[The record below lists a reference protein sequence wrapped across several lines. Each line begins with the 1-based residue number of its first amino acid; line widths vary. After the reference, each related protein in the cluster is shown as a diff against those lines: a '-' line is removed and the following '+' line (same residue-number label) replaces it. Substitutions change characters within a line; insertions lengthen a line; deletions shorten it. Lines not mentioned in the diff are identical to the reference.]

1 MKNQKKE
8 IAGAWTQAAGTIIAA
23 IGTSE
28 WLVLDDSAA
37 EALIIIGN
45 ELQAA
50 GSALEADGQD
60 RPSLEKIGNELQA
73 AGNLSV
79 IAGLV
84 LDPGEESELKL
95 VITGNLIQAL
105 GSLTVLGDELN
116 DPTAEGR
123 TFQIIG
129 SFLQA
134 IGNSLQAFGTLL
146 FLSTFL
152 THPDAAVRNDGK
164 SLDISGSWIQAAGS
178 VLSALGQTQE
188 ELSEISSKGEQEFKG
203 FALLNKQHKYN

>member
-1 MKNQKKE
+1 M
-8 IAGAWTQAAGTIIAA
+8 
-23 IGTSE
+23 
-28 WLVLDDSAA
+28 
-37 EALIIIGN
+37 
-45 ELQAA
+45 
-50 GSALEADGQD
+50 
-60 RPSLEKIGNELQA
+60 
-73 AGNLSV
+73 
-79 IAGLV
+79 
-84 LDPGEESELKL
+84 

-164 SLDISGSWIQAAGS
+164 SLDTSGSWIQAAGS

>member
-23 IGTSE
+23 IGTLE
-28 WLVLDDSAA
+28 WLFLDDSAA

-60 RPSLEKIGNELQA
+60 RASLEKIGNELQA

-84 LDPGEESELKL
+84 LNPGEENELKL
-95 VITGNLIQAL
+95 VITGDLIQAL
-105 GSLTVLGDELN
+105 GSITVLGDELT

-134 IGNSLQAFGTLL
+134 TGNSLQAFGT
-146 FLSTFL
+146 FLILDAFQ
-152 THPDAAVRNDGK
+152 THPDTGFKGK

-188 ELSEISSKGEQEFKG
+188 ELSEVSSKGEKELKG
-203 FALLNKQHKYN
+203 FALLNKNHKYD